1 MRRIVGLLLAVWLTG
16 CGPVGSG
23 PAYPP
28 AYTEEELAQMCVRR
42 GGWWRPDDLRGGFCE
57 FEAPGFL

>member
-1 MRRIVGLLLAVWLTG
+1 MRGVAGFLLALVLAG
-16 CGPVGSG
+16 CGPIAFG
-23 PAYPP
+23 PAY
-28 AYTEEELAQMCVRR
+28 TDEELAQSCVRR

>member
-1 MRRIVGLLLAVWLTG
+1 MRGVAGLLLALALAG
-16 CGPVGSG
+16 CGPVTRG
-23 PAYPP
+23 PAEP
-28 AYTEEELAQMCVRR
+28 AYTQEELAQICVRR